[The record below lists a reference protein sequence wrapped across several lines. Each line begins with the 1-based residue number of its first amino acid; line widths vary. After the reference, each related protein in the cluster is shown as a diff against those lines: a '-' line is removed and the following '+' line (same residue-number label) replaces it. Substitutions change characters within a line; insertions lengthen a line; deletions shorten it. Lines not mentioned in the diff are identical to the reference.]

1 MVRKS
6 KHYTSEYF
14 EEISKKSLQSA
25 KEIIPLILGYFTPK
39 SIIDIGCGT
48 GAWLSVWQQNGVN
61 DILGIDGNYINKD
74 QLLINSDNFLA
85 AELEEYISIKR
96 YFNLVMSLE
105 VAEHIKPEFASN
117 FIHTLCNSGD
127 IVLFSAAIPNQG
139 GVLHYNEQYPQYWIE
154 KFKEFGF
161 VPYDCIRNKIWENNK
176 IDINYRQNI
185 LFFINIE
192 KLDLYPSITKENTIV
207 LPLVHPLH
215 FEHKQYV
222 IKSYQNVLR
231 TPFHAGWYF
240 LKKYLNFILSKLG
253 YGNKNGS
260 GIS

>member
-1 MVRKS
+1 MRLKS
-6 KHYTSEYF
+6 KHYTTEYF
-14 EEISKKSLQSA
+14 EEISKNSLRSA
-25 KEIIPLILGYFTPK
+25 KEIVPLIFNYFTPK
-39 SIIDIGCGT
+39 SVIDIGCGI
-48 GAWLSVWQQNGVN
+48 GAWLSVWQQHGVN
-61 DILGIDGNYINKD
+61 DILGIDGNYID
-74 QLLINSDNFLA
+74 REQLLINADNFLA
-85 AELEEYISIKR
+85 VELETDIKINR
-96 YFNLVMSLE
+96 RFDLVMSLE

-117 FIHTLCNSGD
+117 FVRTLCSSGD

-161 VPYDCIRNKIWENNK
+161 LPYDCIRNKIWENSR
-176 IDINYRQNI
+176 IDVNYRQNI
-185 LFFINIE
+185 LFFIKEE
-192 KLDLYPSITKENTIV
+192 KKGLYPLITNDNTIV

-215 FEHKQYV
+215 FQHKQD
-222 IKSYQNVLR
+222 IIRSYQNTLR

-240 LKKYLNFILSKLG
+240 LKKYYNYLISKLG